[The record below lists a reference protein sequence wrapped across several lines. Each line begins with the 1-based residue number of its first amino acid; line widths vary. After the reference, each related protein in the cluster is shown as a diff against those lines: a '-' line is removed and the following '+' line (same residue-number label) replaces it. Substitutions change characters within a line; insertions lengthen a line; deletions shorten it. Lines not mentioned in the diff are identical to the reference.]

1 MTAIDWS
8 QMKTKEQLETE
19 WFDTHFIVISRKAG
33 LFWIYDNLE
42 KTEDQILAGVEEI
55 EDESERYK
63 ARLSFNTAYWHSN
76 DPYVIAFGAKLGL
89 DTPQKLRDAFEEAS
103 KL

>member
-1 MTAIDWS
+1 MTTIDWS
-8 QMKTKEQLETE
+8 QMKTQEQLEE
-19 WFDTHFIVISRKAG
+19 ERNQAEYIAISRKAG
-33 LFWIYDNLE
+33 LFWIYDNLHT
-42 KTEDQILAGVEEI
+42 TEEQILAGVEEI
-55 EDESERYK
+55 EDEGERYK

-89 DTPQKLRDAFEEAS
+89 DTREKLLQAFEEAS

>member
-8 QMKTKEQLETE
+8 QMKTQEQLEE
-19 WFDTHFIVISRKAG
+19 ERNRAEYIVVSRKAG
-33 LFWIYDNLE
+33 LFWIYDNLQ

-76 DPYVIAFGAKLGL
+76 DPYVVAFGEKLGL
-89 DTPQKLRDAFEEAS
+89 DTREKLLQAFEEAS